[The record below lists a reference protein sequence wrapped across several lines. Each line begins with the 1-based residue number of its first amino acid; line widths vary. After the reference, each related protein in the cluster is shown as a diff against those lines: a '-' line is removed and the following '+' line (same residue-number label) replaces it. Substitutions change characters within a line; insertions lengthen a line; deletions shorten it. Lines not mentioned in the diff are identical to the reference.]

1 MRRYLPG
8 LAGPAPVPEIGLSA
22 DVIGSC
28 QSVTSAVFFSGR
40 LVMASPAPAFSSHI
54 DMRNITQGK
63 SLNMS
68 VLDMRT
74 CMFLDANHHLLGCE
88 PALFLG
94 FGFAN
99 LRLRDITYPPAQ
111 NSQKL
116 FSIFF
121 QPTILGCVL
130 PLEDPILL
138 PPFYYVFLNHRI
150 RVGVFDAFDV
160 LLGN

>member
-99 LRLRDITYPPAQ
+99 LHSFDCEISLILRHKTAK
-111 NSQKL
+111 SFFR
-116 FSIFF
+116 FSFNQRFLAAFF
-121 QPTILGCVL
+121 RWKIR
-130 PLEDPILL
+130 
-138 PPFYYVFLNHRI
+138 FSFLHFI
-150 RVGVFDAFDV
+150 MSSLTTA
-160 LLGN
+160 